1 MKELIENKLKDIQ
14 HLLLSD
20 NLLEYKFVLG
30 QEAILIEL
38 LKDLEDYNINSLY
51 TLD

>member
-1 MKELIENKLKDIQ
+1 MKELIENKLKEVQ

-20 NLLEYKFVLG
+20 NLLEYEFILG

-38 LKDLEDYNINSLY
+38 LRDIEDYNINSLY